1 MVKGCLEQDSIGVAV
16 SRADRITMSPPS
28 HDIRYEADERPP
40 FGITVG
46 LGLQYTVVALATVV
60 LTPAILISIAGESEA
75 YLNWAVFA
83 ALAVS
88 GVATTVQA
96 VRLGRLGAG
105 YILVMGSTAAFLPMS
120 VTALAQG
127 GPALLATLIVM
138 SSIVQFVLGAKM
150 AVLRRVF
157 TPTVAGTVLML
168 IPVSVAPLVFRKLTD
183 VPAEAPE
190 AAAPV
195 TALVTLAAIVLV
207 ALRLSGAWRVWAP
220 AIGLA
225 AGGVTGLAFGIYDLE
240 RVAQAPWIGLPDFTA
255 YPGLDLGFGTSFW
268 ALLPGFLIV
277 TLVGAMDTLGDSIAI
292 QRASWRRPRAID
304 FRSIQGAINAD
315 GLGNLLSGIAG
326 TVPNTTYGSSIAIAE
341 LTGVGARSVGVC
353 VGILF
358 IVLAF
363 LPKLVAVVVAMPGP
377 VAGAYL
383 AVIVALLF
391 VFGVKILTNDGLD
404 YRKSLIVGFAFW
416 VGLAFQFDMVYPE
429 LLTGPWGELLG
440 QGMTAGG
447 ITVVVL
453 AGFMDLT
460 STRPRRL
467 RTALAADA
475 LPQIDAFLCDF
486 SERVHCDQRMTARL
500 RAAAEETLHTL
511 IGAVS
516 QSPERELLVIA
527 RADGGS
533 ADLEF
538 IAGGTEVNLED
549 QLAVLSEG
557 VAEIPNEAEVPLR
570 LLRHYATSVR
580 HQQYHGTD
588 IVTIRVEPQG
598 PGET

>member
-1 MVKGCLEQDSIGVAV
+1 M
-16 SRADRITMSPPS
+16 PPTS

-40 FGITVG
+40 VPLTIG
-46 LGLQYTVVALATVV
+46 LGLQYAVLALATVV

-75 YLNWAVFA
+75 YLNWAVFG

-96 VRLGRLGAG
+96 VRIGRLGAG

-120 VTALAQG
+120 VTALVQG

-138 SSIVQFVLGAKM
+138 SSLVQFILGAKM
-150 AVLRRVF
+150 AMLRRVF

-168 IPVSVAPLVFRKLTD
+168 IPVSIAPIIFSKLTD
-183 VPAEAPE
+183 VPTGAPE

-195 TALVTLAAIVLV
+195 TALVTLGAIVLV

-220 AIGLA
+220 AVGLA
-225 AGGVTGLAFGIYDLE
+225 AGGLTGIAFGIYDLE
-240 RVAQAPWIGLPDFTA
+240 RVAQAPWIGFPDFSG
-255 YPGLDLGFGTSFW
+255 YPGLDLSFGPTFW

-277 TLVGAMDTLGDSIAI
+277 TLVGAMDTLGDAIAI
-292 QRASWRRPRAID
+292 QRASWRTPRAID

-315 GLGNLLSGIAG
+315 GLGNLLSGLGG
-326 TVPNTTYGSSIAIAE
+326 TVPNTTYGASIAVAE
-341 LTGVGARSVGVC
+341 LTGVAARSVGIC

-358 IVLAF
+358 VAMAF

-447 ITVVVL
+447 ITVIVL
-453 AGFMDLT
+453 SGFLDLT
-460 STRPRRL
+460 ATRPGRL
-467 RTALAADA
+467 RTALSTDA
-475 LPQIDAFLCDF
+475 LSEIDAFLCDF
-486 SERVHCDQRMTARL
+486 SERVRCDERVTARL
-500 RAAAEETLHTL
+500 RAVAEETVHTL
-511 IGAVS
+511 LGDGPQPVA
-516 QSPERELLVIA
+516 RELLLVA
-527 RADGGS
+527 RADGPS

-538 IAGGTEVNLED
+538 IAGGTDMNLED
-549 QLAVLSEG
+549 QLAMLNEG
-557 VAEIPNEAEVPLR
+557 ATGIPNEAEVPLR

-580 HQQYHGTD
+580 HQQYHDTE

-598 PGET
+598 AGEL

>member
-1 MVKGCLEQDSIGVAV
+1 M
-16 SRADRITMSPPS
+16 PPTS
-28 HDIRYEADERPP
+28 HDIRYQADERPP
-40 FGITVG
+40 VPLTIG
-46 LGLQYTVVALATVV
+46 LGLQYAVLALATVV

-75 YLNWAVFA
+75 YLNWAVFG

-88 GVATTVQA
+88 GIATTVQA
-96 VRLGRLGAG
+96 VRIGRLGAG

-120 VTALAQG
+120 VTALVQG

-138 SSIVQFVLGAKM
+138 SSLVQFILGAKM

-168 IPVSVAPLVFRKLTD
+168 IPVSIAPIIFSKTTD
-183 VPAEAPE
+183 VPAGAPE

-195 TALVTLAAIVLV
+195 TAIVTLGAIVLV

-225 AGGVTGLAFGIYDLE
+225 AGGLTGLAFGIYDLE
-240 RVAQAPWIGLPDFTA
+240 RVASAPWIGLPDFSG
-255 YPGLDLGFGTSFW
+255 YPGLDLSFGTTFW

-277 TLVGAMDTLGDSIAI
+277 TLVGAMDTLGDAIAI
-292 QRASWRRPRAID
+292 QRASWRTPRAID

-315 GLGNLLSGIAG
+315 GLGNLLSGLGG
-326 TVPNTTYGSSIAIAE
+326 TVPNTTYGASIAVAE
-341 LTGVGARSVGVC
+341 LTGVAARSVGIC

-358 IVLAF
+358 VAMAF

-447 ITVVVL
+447 ITVIAL
-453 AGFMDLT
+453 SGFLDLT
-460 STRPRRL
+460 ATRPRRL
-467 RTALAADA
+467 RTALSTDA
-475 LPQIDAFLCDF
+475 LSEIDAFLRDF
-486 SERVHCDQRMTARL
+486 SERVHCDERVTARL
-500 RAAAEETLHTL
+500 RAVAEETVHTL
-511 IGAVS
+511 LGEGLQPVT
-516 QSPERELLVIA
+516 RELLLVA
-527 RADGGS
+527 RADGPS

-538 IAGGTEVNLED
+538 IAGGSDMNLED
-549 QLAVLSEG
+549 QLAMLSEG
-557 VAEIPNEAEVPLR
+557 ATEIPNEAEVPLR

-580 HQQYHGTD
+580 HQQYHDTE

-598 PGET
+598 RDEH

>member
-1 MVKGCLEQDSIGVAV
+1 M
-16 SRADRITMSPPS
+16 PS
-28 HDIRYEADERPP
+28 TDHDVRYQADERPP
-40 FGITVG
+40 LPLTVG
-46 LGLQYTVVALATVV
+46 LGLQYTVLALAGVV
-60 LTPAILISIAGESEA
+60 LTPAILISIAGESAA
-75 YLNWAVFA
+75 YLTWAVFG

-88 GVATTVQA
+88 GIATIVQA
-96 VRLGRLGAG
+96 VRIGRLGAG

-120 VTALAQG
+120 VTALTQG

-138 SSIVQFVLGAKM
+138 SSIVQFILGAKM

-168 IPVSVAPLVFRKLTD
+168 IPVSLAPIIFTKLTD
-183 VPAEAPE
+183 VPAGTPE
-190 AAAPV
+190 VAAPV

-207 ALRLSGAWRVWAP
+207 ALRLAGAWRVWAP

-225 AGGVTGLAFGIYDLE
+225 AGGLTGLAFGIYDLE
-240 RVAQAPWIGLPDFTA
+240 RVAEAAWIGLPDFTG
-255 YPGLDLGFGTSFW
+255 YPGLDLTFGTTFW

-277 TLVGAMDTLGDSIAI
+277 TLVGAMDTLGDAIAI

-315 GLGNLLSGIAG
+315 GLGNLLSGLGG
-326 TVPNTTYGSSIAIAE
+326 TVPNTTYGASIAVAE
-341 LTGVGARSVGVC
+341 LTGVAARSVGIC

-358 IVLAF
+358 IAVAF
-363 LPKLVAVVVAMPGP
+363 LPKLVAVVVAIPGP

-416 VGLAFQFDMVYPE
+416 VGLAFQFDLVYPE

-447 ITVVVL
+447 ITVIVL
-453 AGFMDLT
+453 SGFLDLT
-460 STRPRRL
+460 ATRPRRL
-467 RTALAADA
+467 RTTLASDA
-475 LPQIDAFLCDF
+475 LSEIDAFLCDF
-486 SERVHCDQRMTARL
+486 SQRARCDERTTARL
-500 RAAAEETLHTL
+500 RAVAEETVHTL
-511 IGAVS
+511 LGGDSECAS
-516 QSPERELLVIA
+516 RELLLVA
-527 RADGGS
+527 RADGAS

-538 IAGGTEVNLED
+538 IASGSDMNLED
-549 QLAVLSEG
+549 QLAMLSEG
-557 VAEIPNEAEVPLR
+557 VTEIPNEAEAPLR

-580 HQQYHGTD
+580 HQQYHGTE
-588 IVTIRVEPQG
+588 IVTIRVEP
-598 PGET
+598 PAEPV